1 MIIFILILLICTSSA
16 YDEKL
21 SKHAVN
27 LAQAS
32 YSVSNIDS
40 WNCITCDSSIILT
53 NIVENKGAR
62 ALQGYDSELDTLF
75 VSYRGSSNIE
85 NWMDNIQVKKINPYN
100 DTNIEVENG
109 FYKEYSSIKS
119 EVMSNLNELSQKYNT
134 KEIFLTGHSAGG
146 SLATLTAFDI
156 LSIYREYEVKYLIT
170 FGSPRVGNSDF
181 SHYFNKFS
189 FTSYRVTHY
198 YDMVPHVPEEFLGYL
213 HLSNEVWYNKENSEY
228 KSCNDLYDEDS
239 RCSNSC
245 SPTHCTSTSDH
256 LYYLNVTM
264 GNED

>member
-85 NWMDNIQVKKINPYN
+85 NWMDNIQVK
-100 DTNIEVENG
+100 
-109 FYKEYSSIKS
+109 
-119 EVMSNLNELSQKYNT
+119 
-134 KEIFLTGHSAGG
+134 
-146 SLATLTAFDI
+146 
-156 LSIYREYEVKYLIT
+156 
-170 FGSPRVGNSDF
+170 
-181 SHYFNKFS
+181 
-189 FTSYRVTHY
+189 
-198 YDMVPHVPEEFLGYL
+198 
-213 HLSNEVWYNKENSEY
+213 
-228 KSCNDLYDEDS
+228 
-239 RCSNSC
+239 
-245 SPTHCTSTSDH
+245 
-256 LYYLNVTM
+256 
-264 GNED
+264 